1 MKMKFRI
8 AYVQEILKEKAL
20 FFSVF
25 IGLMVFGYL
34 QMPSLNI
41 NSSTIVQGEVI
52 SLRGAEGDGV
62 RLFLNVKLDSGENV
76 FVLIPNTG
84 AYYKKGHRLSMQKR
98 RTSFFGGSEYI
109 FNEYVSKNKI

>member
-8 AYVQEILKEKAL
+8 AYVQEIIKEKTLL
-20 FFSVF
+20 FAVI

-34 QMPSLNI
+34 KMPSLNI
-41 NSSTIVQGEVI
+41 SSSTIVQGEVI

-62 RLFLNVKLDSGENV
+62 RLFLNVKLDSGKNV
-76 FVLIPNTG
+76 LVSIPNTG

-98 RTSFFGGSEYI
+98 RTNIFGGSEYT
-109 FNEYVSKNKI
+109 FNQYVSKNKI